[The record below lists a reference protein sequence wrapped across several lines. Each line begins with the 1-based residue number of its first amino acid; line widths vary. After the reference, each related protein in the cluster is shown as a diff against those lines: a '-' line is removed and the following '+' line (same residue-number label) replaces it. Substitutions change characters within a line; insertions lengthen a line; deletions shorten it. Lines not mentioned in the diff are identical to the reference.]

1 MSAGVRARRGLLP
14 VPPLE
19 PPPPWRVGPAE
30 WHFTR
35 PLVMGVLNVTPDS
48 FSDGGRFFDPDAA
61 VAQAERMV
69 AEGADILD
77 IGGESTRPGAEDVPL
92 DEERRRVLPLIEAL
106 AQRLPVPVSIDTSK
120 PELMGEAVAA
130 GAALVNDVRALAA
143 PGALEAVAALEVPV
157 CVMHMQ
163 GEPRSMQSDPRYDDV
178 VTEVGDFLEARVRA
192 CVEAGIER
200 DRIIVDPGFGFGKT
214 TTHNMTLL
222 HRLDRLV
229 ERLGLP
235 LLVGFSRKRSIGEIL
250 GGRPADERL
259 HGSVAV
265 AVLAAERGAR
275 IVRTHDVGP
284 TSDALAVTRAMMET
298 G

>member
-1 MSAGVRARRGLLP
+1 MSEGTRMLRARLASPG
-14 VPPLE
+14 
-19 PPPPWRVGPAE
+19 
-30 WHFTR
+30 

-48 FSDGGRFFDPDAA
+48 FSDGGRFFDADTAMA
-61 VAQAERMV
+61 HAERMG

-77 IGGESTRPGAEDVPL
+77 IGGESTRPGAEAVDL
-92 DEERRRVLPLIEAL
+92 DEERRRVLPLVEAL
-106 AQRLPVPVSIDTSK
+106 AARLAVPISIDTSK
-120 PELMGEAVAA
+120 PELMAEAVAA

-143 PGALEAVAALEVPV
+143 PGALEAVAALDVPV

-163 GEPRSMQSDPRYDDV
+163 GEPRTMQSEPRYDDV

-192 CVEAGIER
+192 CLEAGIGRE
-200 DRIIVDPGFGFGKT
+200 RIIVDPGFGFGKT
-214 TTHNMTLL
+214 TAHNMTLL
-222 HRLDRLV
+222 RHLDRLV

-235 LLVGFSRKRSIGEIL
+235 LLVGFSRKRSIGEVL
-250 GGRPADERL
+250 GGVPADARL
-259 HGSVAV
+259 HGSLAV

-284 TSDALAVTRAMMET
+284 TREALAVTRAVMEA

>member
-1 MSAGVRARRGLLP
+1 MLRERLASPG
-14 VPPLE
+14 
-19 PPPPWRVGPAE
+19 
-30 WHFTR
+30 

-48 FSDGGRFFDPDAA
+48 FSDGGRFFDADTA
-61 VAQAERMV
+61 VAHAERMA

-77 IGGESTRPGAEDVPL
+77 IGGESTRPGAEAVDL
-92 DEERRRVLPLIEAL
+92 DEERRRVLPLVEAL
-106 AQRLPVPVSIDTSK
+106 AARLSVPISIDTSK
-120 PELMGEAVAA
+120 PELMAEAVAA

-143 PGALEAVAALEVPV
+143 PGALEAVAALDVPV

-163 GEPRSMQSDPRYDDV
+163 GEPRTMQSEPRYDDV

-192 CVEAGIER
+192 CVEAGIGRER
-200 DRIIVDPGFGFGKT
+200 IVVDPGFGFGKT
-214 TTHNMTLL
+214 TAHNMTLL
-222 HRLDRLV
+222 RHLDRLV

-235 LLVGFSRKRSIGEIL
+235 LLVGFSRKRSIGEVL
-250 GGRPADERL
+250 GGVPADGRL
-259 HGSVAV
+259 HGSLAV

-284 TSDALAVTRAMMET
+284 TREALAVTRAVMEA